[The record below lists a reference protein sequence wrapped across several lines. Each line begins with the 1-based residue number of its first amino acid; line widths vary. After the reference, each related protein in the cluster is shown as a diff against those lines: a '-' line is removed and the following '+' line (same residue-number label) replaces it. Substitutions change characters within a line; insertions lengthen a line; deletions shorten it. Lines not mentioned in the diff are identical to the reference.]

1 MTTKDDTYNAVLAR
15 RLIGELKNDKIV
27 VDNMEMKADVEK
39 NVKSRDYWRGYNEA
53 IDDAI
58 SRIKRV
64 WEV

>member
-1 MTTKDDTYNAVLAR
+1 MTTKDDTYNTVLAR
-15 RLIGELKNDKIV
+15 RLIGELKNDKII
-27 VDNMEMKADVEK
+27 VDSMEMKADVEK
-39 NVKSRDYWRGYNEA
+39 NVKSRDYWCGYNEA

>member
-27 VDNMEMKADVEK
+27 VDSMEMKAEVEK

>member
-1 MTTKDDTYNAVLAR
+1 MTKKDDTYNTVLAR
-15 RLIGELKNDKIV
+15 RLIGELRNDKIV
-27 VDNMEMKADVEK
+27 VDSMEMKADVEK

>member
-1 MTTKDDTYNAVLAR
+1 MTTKDDTYNVVLAR

-27 VDNMEMKADVEK
+27 VDSMEMKADVEK

>member
-1 MTTKDDTYNAVLAR
+1 MTTKDDTYNTVLAR
-15 RLIGELKNDKIV
+15 RLIGELKNDKVV
-27 VDNMEMKADVEK
+27 VDNMEMKANVEK

>member
-1 MTTKDDTYNAVLAR
+1 MTTKDATYNTVLAR
-15 RLIGELKNDKIV
+15 RLIGELRNDKIV
-27 VDNMEMKADVEK
+27 VDSMEMKANVEN

-58 SRIKRV
+58 RRIKRV

>member
-1 MTTKDDTYNAVLAR
+1 MTTKDDTYNTVLAR
-15 RLIGELKNDKIV
+15 RLIGELKNDKMV
-27 VDNMEMKADVEK
+27 VDNMEMKANVEK

>member
-1 MTTKDDTYNAVLAR
+1 MTTKDDTYNTVLAR
-15 RLIGELKNDKIV
+15 RLIGELRNDKIV
-27 VDNMEMKADVEK
+27 VDSMEMKANVEK
-39 NVKSRDYWRGYNEA
+39 NVKSRDYWRGYNDA

>member
-1 MTTKDDTYNAVLAR
+1 MTTKDDTYNTVLAR
-15 RLIGELKNDKIV
+15 RLIGELKNDKII
-27 VDNMEMKADVEK
+27 VDSMEMKADVEK

>member
-1 MTTKDDTYNAVLAR
+1 MTTKDDTYNTVLAR
-15 RLIGELKNDKIV
+15 RLIGELRNDQIV
-27 VDNMEMKADVEK
+27 VDSMEMKANVEK

>member
-15 RLIGELKNDKIV
+15 RLIGELKNDKMV
-27 VDNMEMKADVEK
+27 VDRMEMKADVEK
-39 NVKSRDYWRGYNEA
+39 NAKSRDYWRGYNEA

>member
-1 MTTKDDTYNAVLAR
+1 MTTKDDTYNTVLAR
-15 RLIGELKNDKIV
+15 RLIGELKNDKII
-27 VDNMEMKADVEK
+27 VDSMEMKANVEK

>member
-1 MTTKDDTYNAVLAR
+1 MTTKDDTYNTVLAR

-27 VDNMEMKADVEK
+27 VDSMEMKADVEK

>member
-15 RLIGELKNDKIV
+15 RLIGELKNDKMV
-27 VDNMEMKADVEK
+27 VDSMEMKADVEM

>member
-1 MTTKDDTYNAVLAR
+1 MTTKDDTYNTVLAR
-15 RLIGELKNDKIV
+15 RLIGELRNDKIV
-27 VDNMEMKADVEK
+27 VDSMEMKANVEN

>member
-1 MTTKDDTYNAVLAR
+1 MTTKDDTYKAVIAR

-27 VDNMEMKADVEK
+27 VDSMEMKADVEK

>member
-1 MTTKDDTYNAVLAR
+1 MTTKDDTYNTVLAR
-15 RLIGELKNDKIV
+15 RLIGELRNDKIV
-27 VDNMEMKADVEK
+27 VDSMEMKADVER

>member
-1 MTTKDDTYNAVLAR
+1 MTTKDDTYNSVLAR
-15 RLIGELKNDKIV
+15 RLIGELKNDKMV
-27 VDNMEMKADVEK
+27 VDSMEMKADVEK

>member
-15 RLIGELKNDKIV
+15 RLIGELKNDKMV

>member
-1 MTTKDDTYNAVLAR
+1 MTAKDDTYNAVLAR

-27 VDNMEMKADVEK
+27 VDSMEMKADVEK
-39 NVKSRDYWRGYNEA
+39 NVKSRDYWSGYNEA

>member
-1 MTTKDDTYNAVLAR
+1 MTTKDDTYNTVLAR
-15 RLIGELKNDKIV
+15 RLIGELRNDKIV
-27 VDNMEMKADVEK
+27 VDSMEMKADVEK

>member
-1 MTTKDDTYNAVLAR
+1 MTTKDDTYNTVLAR
-15 RLIGELKNDKIV
+15 RLIGELRNDKIV
-27 VDNMEMKADVEK
+27 VDSMEMKANVEK

>member
-1 MTTKDDTYNAVLAR
+1 MTTKDDTYNTVLAR
-15 RLIGELKNDKIV
+15 RLIGELRNDQIV
-27 VDNMEMKADVEK
+27 VDSMEMKADVEK

>member
-1 MTTKDDTYNAVLAR
+1 MTTKDDTYNTVLAR
-15 RLIGELKNDKIV
+15 RLIGELKNDKII
-27 VDNMEMKADVEK
+27 VDSMEMKADVEK
-39 NVKSRDYWRGYNEA
+39 NVKSRDYRRGYNEA

>member
-1 MTTKDDTYNAVLAR
+1 MTTKDDTYNTVLAR

-27 VDNMEMKADVEK
+27 VDSMEMKANVEK

>member
-1 MTTKDDTYNAVLAR
+1 MTTKDDTYNTVLAR
-15 RLIGELKNDKIV
+15 RLIGELKNDKMV
-27 VDNMEMKADVEK
+27 VDSMEMKADVEK

>member
-1 MTTKDDTYNAVLAR
+1 MTTKDDTYHTVLAR
-15 RLIGELKNDKIV
+15 RLIGELKNDKII
-27 VDNMEMKADVEK
+27 VDSMEMKADVEK

>member
-1 MTTKDDTYNAVLAR
+1 MTTKDDTYNTVLVR
-15 RLIGELKNDKIV
+15 RLIGELRNDKIV
-27 VDNMEMKADVEK
+27 VDSMEMKANVEN

>member
-1 MTTKDDTYNAVLAR
+1 MTTKDDTYNTVLAR
-15 RLIGELKNDKIV
+15 RLIGELRNDKIV
-27 VDNMEMKADVEK
+27 VNSMEMKADVEK

>member
-15 RLIGELKNDKIV
+15 RLIGELKNDKVV
-27 VDNMEMKADVEK
+27 VDNMEMKANVEK

>member
-1 MTTKDDTYNAVLAR
+1 VTTKDDTYNAVLAR
-15 RLIGELKNDKIV
+15 RLIGELKNDKVV
-27 VDNMEMKADVEK
+27 VDNMEMKANVEK

>member
-1 MTTKDDTYNAVLAR
+1 MTTKDDTYNTVLAR
-15 RLIGELKNDKIV
+15 RLIGELRNDKIV
-27 VDNMEMKADVEK
+27 VDSMEMKADVEK
-39 NVKSRDYWRGYNEA
+39 NVKLRDYWRGYNEA

>member
-1 MTTKDDTYNAVLAR
+1 MTAKDDTYNAVLAR
-15 RLIGELKNDKIV
+15 RLIGELKNDKMV
-27 VDNMEMKADVEK
+27 VDNMEMKANVEK